1 MGQRAHG
8 VSWGKRRAVVAG
20 VVAILTVLG
29 AVVAPVA
36 RATDP
41 PPATIPPSTSVDVIV
56 RRDPGAPIDLDALV
70 ASVGGTVRQALP
82 LINGVAATVPEGQVG
97 HLEVQP
103 GIVEVT
109 ADSAL
114 TLDVPSPTTG
124 WTSGNA
130 AFDFVEQDFG
140 KAHGGSS
147 FSSLTSDNLAEVTG
161 ADKAWRSAT
170 GKGVDVAL
178 IDSGVLPV
186 AGMGAVVNG
195 PDLSFDS
202 QSPELRH
209 LDAFGHGTHLAGI
222 INGNGD
228 GVRGLAP
235 DARLVNVKVAAAN
248 GAADVSQVIAAIDW
262 VVQNRDRNGLN
273 IRVLALAFG
282 TDGIQRYDL
291 DPLAYA
297 AEVAWRK
304 GIVVVVSAGNQG
316 ATVTSLTNPAQD
328 PFVIAVGAS
337 EPHGTFTTGD
347 DTVAEFTNR
356 GSSARGV
363 DLVAPGRS
371 LVSLRAP
378 GSFIDQRHPEGRV
391 GDRFFRGSG
400 TSQSAAVVA
409 AAAALVLEEHPSY
422 SPDDVKWTLRK
433 TAKSLPMADRQAQ
446 GSGAVDLR
454 RAVEAP
460 IASGVDTTQRW
471 APSTGTGSLDAARGT
486 YRISQDGVVLDGERD
501 IFGTPWDGVS
511 WSGVSWSGVS
521 WSGGEWNGVSWSGSG
536 WGGVSWSG
544 VSWSGVSWSG
554 VSWSGV
560 SWSGVS
566 WSGVSWSG
574 VSWSGVSWSGVSWS
588 GVSWSSH
595 SAV

>member
-1 MGQRAHG
+1 MQTGERIGKDAQRG
-8 VSWGKRRAVVAG
+8 VSWGKRRFIVAVLVTA
-20 VVAILTVLG
+20 LTALG
-29 AVVAPVA
+29 CAVAPFA
-36 RATDP
+36 RASDA
-41 PPATIPPSTSVDVIV
+41 ATIDVIV
-56 RRDPGAPIDLDALV
+56 RRDPAVTVDLEALV
-70 ASVGGTVRQALP
+70 RGVGGTVRQPLP
-82 LINGVAATVPEGQVG
+82 VIKGVAATVPTDQVAV
-97 HLEVQP
+97 LEAQP

-109 ADSAL
+109 EDRTL
-114 TLDVPSPTTG
+114 TMDTPAPTTG
-124 WTSGNA
+124 WASGNA

-140 KAHGGSS
+140 KSHGGSS
-147 FSSLTSDNLAEVTG
+147 FSSLTTDNLAEVTG
-161 ADKAWRSAT
+161 ADKAWGSAT
-170 GKGVDVAL
+170 GRGVDVAL

-186 AGMGAVVNG
+186 PGMGPIVNG
-195 PDLSFDS
+195 PDLSFES
-202 QSPELRH
+202 QAPELRH
-209 LDAFGHGTHLAGI
+209 LDSFGHGTHLAGI
-222 INGNGD
+222 ING
-228 GVRGLAP
+228 RGEGIRGIAP
-235 DARLVNVKVAAAN
+235 DARIVNVKVAASN
-248 GAADVSQVIAAIDW
+248 GAADVSQVIAGIDW
-262 VVQNRDRNGLN
+262 VVQNRARNGLN

-282 TDGIQRYDL
+282 TDGVQPYDL

-297 AEVAWRK
+297 AEVAWRS

-316 ATVTSLTNPAQD
+316 ANAPSLTNPARD

-347 DTVAEFTNR
+347 DTVAEFSNR

-378 GSFIDQRHPEGRV
+378 GTAIDQRHPEGRV

-409 AAAALVLEEHPSY
+409 AAAALMLEEHPAY
-422 SPDDVKWTLRK
+422 SPDDVKWMLER
-433 TAKSLPMADRQAQ
+433 TAKKLPMADAQAQ
-446 GSGAVDLR
+446 GAGAIDIR
-454 RAVEAP
+454 KAVETP
-460 IASGVDTTQRW
+460 IPGSADTTQRW
-471 APSTGTGSLDAARGT
+471 APSTGTGSLDAARGS
-486 YRISQDGVVLDGERD
+486 YRLTRDGVVLDGERD

-521 WSGGEWNGVSWSGSG
+521 WSGGDWNGVSWSGSG

-588 GVSWSSH
+588 GVSWSTH